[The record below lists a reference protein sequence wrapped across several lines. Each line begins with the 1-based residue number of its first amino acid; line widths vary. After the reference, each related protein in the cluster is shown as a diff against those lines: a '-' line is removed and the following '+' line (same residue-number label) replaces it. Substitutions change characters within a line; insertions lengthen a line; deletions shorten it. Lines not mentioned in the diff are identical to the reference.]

1 MICISQPSPSFTQFM
16 FEMVLQQALQIT
28 DFDIQRSLLKQQI
41 IKVYVLYALILQ

>member
-1 MICISQPSPSFTQFM
+1 M